1 MELVEIAVTGI
12 LSAVVHDVHAWRDL
26 DDCLG
31 GVPSCLVVVQEQVY
45 PSVSQDEVQ
54 GPLQVGHA
62 VHDADVVAGHG
73 SVRGASPLD
82 EGGKSKNP
90 SNTATAHS
98 AGPAVIMP
106 SGAR

>member
-12 LSAVVHDVHAWRDL
+12 LSAVVHDVHARHDL

-31 GVPSCLVVVQEQVY
+31 GVPSCIVVVQEQVY
-45 PSVSQDEVQ
+45 PSVSQDEFQ
-54 GPLQVGHA
+54 GLLQVGHA
-62 VHDADVVAGHG
+62 VHDADVAAGHG

-98 AGPAVIMP
+98 VGPAVIMP